1 MLIIPIKRKWLE
13 MIRHNEKQ
21 EEYRALTPYYSTR
34 FRKFFTYRPLTNA
47 QTIAVIRAASSKGG
61 IPVREIVLRAGYSL
75 LSPAIMVKG
84 TLVIGE
90 GKPEWGAEPG
100 KEYYIIR
107 IEEVEDLITDSKSYA
122 RDGDT
127 PFQLIDCQ
135 EEENKG
141 DNNTGDNTAD
151 NTGGN
156 E

>member
-1 MLIIPIKRKWLE
+1 MLIFPIKRKWLE

-34 FRKFFTYRPLTNA
+34 FRKLFTYQPMDNA
-47 QTIAVIRAASSKGG
+47 QTIAAIRAASSKGG
-61 IPVREIVLRAGYSL
+61 IPVRDIALRAGYSL

-100 KEYYIIR
+100 KEYYVIR

-127 PFQLIDCQ
+127 PFHLIECQ
-135 EEENKG
+135 QEKE
-141 DNNTGDNTAD
+141 
-151 NTGGN
+151 
-156 E
+156 

>member
-13 MIRHNEKQ
+13 MIRRNEKQ

-34 FRKFFTYRPLTNA
+34 FRKFFTYRPLSNA

-61 IPVREIVLRAGYSL
+61 LPVRDIVLRAGYSL

-122 RDGDT
+122 RDDDK
-127 PFQLIDCQ
+127 PFQLIDCRQ
-135 EEENKG
+135 TEKDSLMEG
-141 DNNTGDNTAD
+141 IDDD
-151 NTGGN
+151 
-156 E
+156 

>member
-34 FRKFFTYRPLTNA
+34 FRKFFTYRPLSNA
-47 QTIAVIRAASSKGG
+47 QTIEVIRAASSKGG
-61 IPVREIVLRAGYSL
+61 IPVRDIVLRADCSL

-90 GKPEWGAEPG
+90 GKPEWGAAPG

-107 IEEVEDLITDSKSYA
+107 IEEFEDLLTDRKSYA
-122 RDGDT
+122 REEDK
-127 PFQLIDCQ
+127 PFQLIDCRLTS
-135 EEENKG
+135 EKE
-141 DNNTGDNTAD
+141 
-151 NTGGN
+151 GN
-156 E
+156 

>member
-34 FRKFFTYRPLTNA
+34 FRKFFTYRPLSNA
-47 QTIAVIRAASSKGG
+47 QTIAAIRAASSKGG

-107 IEEVEDLITDSKSYA
+107 IEEVEDLITDSKSYG
-122 RDGDT
+122 R
-127 PFQLIDCQ
+127 
-135 EEENKG
+135 
-141 DNNTGDNTAD
+141 
-151 NTGGN
+151 
-156 E
+156 